1 MPLVR
6 RYEGGFRTGGVE
18 ARPAEPTAKAVG
30 FFCEWSLTD
39 EKSGIR
45 RDFEREVTE
54 VPANKKPKPAKVSV
68 TYPEPWIERRP
79 NGRRHRPI
87 AVVVRRTV
95 RVFEREVTEVP
106 ANKKA
111 KTSKV
116 LAVYPDPV
124 QTIEIIGKQKNLYC
138 LLSTTCIFLIFS
150 IFAIFCPFFVIQYTF
165 STL

>member
-1 MPLVR
+1 MKKTV
-6 RYEGGFRTGGVE
+6 TQWV
-18 ARPAEPTAKAVG
+18 
-30 FFCEWSLTD
+30 
-39 EKSGIR
+39 
-45 RDFEREVTE
+45 FEREVTE

-116 LAVYPDPV
+116 LAVYPEPV
-124 QTIEIIGKQKNLYC
+124 LKSQKLRKYYKSEINHNSLY
-138 LLSTTCIFLIFS
+138 INK
-150 IFAIFCPFFVIQYTF
+150 
-165 STL
+165 

>member
-54 VPANKKPKPAKVSV
+54 APANKKSQNHEGFGCVPGAGIEPARPFLV
-68 TYPEPWIERRP
+68 T
-79 NGRRHRPI
+79 G
-87 AVVVRRTV
+87 
-95 RVFEREVTEVP
+95 F
-106 ANKKA
+106 
-111 KTSKV
+111 
-116 LAVYPDPV
+116 
-124 QTIEIIGKQKNLYC
+124 
-138 LLSTTCIFLIFS
+138 
-150 IFAIFCPFFVIQYTF
+150 
-165 STL
+165 